1 MVSFDIYSKYKKTRA
16 RSGIFQNEERKIITP
31 QLAIVATEGEI
42 KGIPKD
48 YYEALNIPYSI
59 VNTFHIDT
67 KDILLKIEAVN
78 GIHNFSKLNNIVAS
92 DSGGFQVFS
101 LGFGKAHGVGKMGI
115 FPDEKS
121 NTKSQQSKSEKE
133 NHNTDSDNPLIIT
146 DNDVTF
152 EFNGAKVTLNP
163 EKSMDIEHRIGAD
176 IMFAF
181 DECTSPLNS
190 KEYTAEAL
198 ERTHAWLQRSI
209 IAHKDF
215 ADKQALFGIIQGGEY
230 EDLRKQSAQFLAQ
243 QDVPGFGI
251 GGSLGKSKDDMH
263 NILDWVIPYLPE
275 EKPKHLL
282 GIGQVR
288 DIFEGVERGVD
299 LFDCVIPTREGRHKL
314 IFTKHGKISIRK
326 IRQNHDLMNTDPKS
340 ILGQE
345 KVTYAQLAQ
354 WFTLRDPRAFL
365 YATIYNIEFYLTLMR
380 EIQES
385 IAMGSFEALKNDYYK
400 FY

>member
-1 MVSFDIYSKYKKTRA
+1 MFDFTIQNRLNKM
-16 RSGIFQNEERKIITP
+16 RSGIFETPHGKLETP

-67 KDILLKIEAVN
+67 KDILPKIEAVN

-115 FPDEKS
+115 FPNEKS
-121 NTKSQQSKSEKE
+121 KVESRKSESE
-133 NHNTDSDNPLIIT
+133 NNHINSDSDNPLIIT

-198 ERTHAWLQRSI
+198 ERTHAWLQRCI

-230 EDLRKQSAQFLAQ
+230 EDLRKQSALFLGQ

-251 GGSLGKSKDDMH
+251 GGSLGKSKEDMH
-263 NILDWVIPYLPE
+263 NILDWVIPNLPE